1 MQINSG
7 TVYLLV
13 DNRRLKSR
21 LSLYLRELGRE
32 VQSLAAIEDLT
43 KYAQNNLSNCILLI
57 DTSMAVHSL
66 GNGKTKGEADPTP
79 LRLICVMDEET
90 PEADRRE
97 GRWKDSGI
105 ETILFLSGHP
115 GRAKDR
121 LEAALRGKLLRKA
134 STNRVGAFPK
144 REGFRLFKKN
154 FPSKAQPPSAK
165 SEISGTAEVSR
176 YILAHSTAGK
186 DFRRQLADLPLDAK
200 LAVLGGVTGSEFELA
215 ARELH
220 YLRFGEEGGPY
231 LPQPEELTL
240 ENLQGWENKYQKEK
254 ANGVC
259 YVGLMDDLPHE
270 KIEVVKAFVE
280 FLDSLRN
287 PSLTLL
293 LGRELDHEFRT
304 LELATLCHKWE
315 KENAL
320 LKIPS
325 LAERPEDV
333 LPLANTL
340 ISHLRNLHPFLAC
353 RSFDQGGYKF
363 LQEYGRDHSWEGFCG
378 LIRSAA
384 ATSTKTILGEKELEP
399 FKDPSLVVS
408 HIIESQ
414 ADEVYF
420 P

>member
-1 MQINSG
+1 M
-7 TVYLLV
+7 
-13 DNRRLKSR
+13 
-21 LSLYLRELGRE
+21 
-32 VQSLAAIEDLT
+32 
-43 KYAQNNLSNCILLI
+43 LLI
-57 DTSMAVHSL
+57 DTAMAAHCL
-66 GNGKTKGEADPTP
+66 GNGKARGEEEREAM
-79 LRLICVMDEET
+79 RLICVMDEET

-97 GRWKDSGI
+97 GRWKDSGV

-121 LEAALRGKLLRKA
+121 LEAALRGKLVRKA
-134 STNRVGAFPK
+134 SSARVGNFPK
-144 REGFRLFKKN
+144 REGFRLFKNN
-154 FPSKAQPPSAK
+154 FSSKAQPSSPKNGISATK
-165 SEISGTAEVSR
+165 EVSR

-186 DFRRQLADLPLDAK
+186 SFRRQLTDLPLDAK

-240 ENLQGWENKYQKEK
+240 VNLEEWEKNYQKEK

-259 YVGLMDDLPHE
+259 YVGLIDDLPHE
-270 KIEVVKAFVE
+270 KVEVVQAFVE
-280 FLDSLRN
+280 FLHSLRN

-293 LGRELDHEFRT
+293 MGRELDHEFRT
-304 LELATLCHKWE
+304 VELAGLCKKWE
-315 KENAL
+315 KANAL
-320 LKIPS
+320 LRIPS
-325 LAERPEDV
+325 LGERPEDV
-333 LPLANTL
+333 APLANNL
-340 ISHLRNLHPFLAC
+340 ISQLRNLHPFLAC
-353 RSFDQGGYKF
+353 RSFDQSGYKF
-363 LQEYGRDHSWEGFCG
+363 LQKYAKDHSWEGFCG

-384 ATSTKTILGEKELEP
+384 AVSSKTILGEKELEP

-420 P
+420 PN